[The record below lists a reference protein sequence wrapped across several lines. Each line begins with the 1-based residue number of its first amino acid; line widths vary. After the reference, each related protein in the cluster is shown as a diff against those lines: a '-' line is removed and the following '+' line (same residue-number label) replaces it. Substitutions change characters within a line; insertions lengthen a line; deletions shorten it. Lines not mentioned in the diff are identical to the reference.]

1 MRIKFG
7 SKPNTNAEIAAAT
20 AAPNET
26 MVARS
31 YSSTLCPEKG
41 YEVGW
46 LVQRVRVKSNLE
58 IR

>member
-1 MRIKFG
+1 MRIKFE
-7 SKPNTNAEIAAAT
+7 SKPNTNAEIAAAAAA

-26 MVARS
+26 MVARG

-46 LVQRVRVKSNLE
+46 LVQRGSELNQT
-58 IR
+58 